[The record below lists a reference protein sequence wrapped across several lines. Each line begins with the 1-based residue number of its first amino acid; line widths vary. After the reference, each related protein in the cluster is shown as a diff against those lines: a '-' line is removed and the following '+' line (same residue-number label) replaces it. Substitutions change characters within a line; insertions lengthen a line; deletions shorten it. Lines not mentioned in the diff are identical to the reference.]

1 MLNRS
6 LRTSALALAGIL
18 IGIGGCG
25 ESPAAPVAHTEG
37 LQVLALRAAPRFAAS
52 GVSGQVVGPAGG
64 VVAGPGGVTLSFP
77 AGALARPTYVSLRTS
92 TDVVGVEILP
102 HGLSFAP
109 GREPTLTLPYGGA
122 DVSGF
127 SRLNVV
133 YVDGGSIQE
142 VLSTSVAA
150 GEHTL
155 TARLPHFS
163 LYAGAGG

>member
-1 MLNRS
+1 MLKRS

-18 IGIGGCG
+18 IGIGGCS
-25 ESPAAPVAHTEG
+25 ESPAAPAAHTDG
-37 LQVLALRAAPRFAAS
+37 LQVLELRSAPRFDAS
-52 GVSGQVVGPAGG
+52 GVSGEVVGPAGG
-64 VVAGPGGVTLSFP
+64 VVVGPGGVTLSFP

-92 TDVVGVEILP
+92 TEVVGVEILP
-102 HGLSFAP
+102 HGLTFAA
-109 GREPTLTLPYGGA
+109 GYEPTLTLPYGGA

-133 YVDGGSIQE
+133 YVDGGAIQE
-142 VLSTSVAA
+142 VLSTSVSTGA
-150 GEHTL
+150 HTL